1 MGSVAA
7 LNYAN
12 KDSITDIL
20 NIACYKTHKKS
31 WKTVCQLAFSTE
43 SPIAKRRA
51 QQNH

>member
-12 KDSITDIL
+12 NDSITDIL
-20 NIACYKTHKKS
+20 NVECYKTHKS